1 MQLSYQNKRRR
12 IALQDVGD
20 AIIDLIENIL
30 PINGH
35 LLARLVELCAT
46 DRAVQRN
53 SKSVDSE
60 FLSSKVP
67 RYGRNPYECVSLPLD
82 HCLPQREGLGFQRV
96 PLP

>member
-1 MQLSYQNKRRR
+1 MQLSYQNKCRR

-20 AIIDLIENIL
+20 AIIDLIVNIL
-30 PINGH
+30 HPNGH

-60 FLSSKVP
+60 FLSSALENSTFFKISMIHT
-67 RYGRNPYECVSLPLD
+67 YSYA
-82 HCLPQREGLGFQRV
+82 HWHPQ
-96 PLP
+96 